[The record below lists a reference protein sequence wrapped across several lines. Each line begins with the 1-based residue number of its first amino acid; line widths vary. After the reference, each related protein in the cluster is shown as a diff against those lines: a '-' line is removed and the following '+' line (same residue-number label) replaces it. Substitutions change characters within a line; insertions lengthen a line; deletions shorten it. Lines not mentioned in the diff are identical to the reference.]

1 MIDILVAILL
11 ILALVLG
18 IKRGFVVQLCHL
30 IGLYMAMLLAPK
42 FATEVGMLV
51 MDDVG
56 KAYLAGF
63 IIIIAAALILIW
75 IIAPIIRAI
84 VVWRPLKFI
93 DVLLGGA
100 LNLVTMTIII
110 AALFAIFDRINIGS
124 SIRQEALHEIVENH
138 TEGDIKEKVMNLAE
152 AEVTDEKRQY
162 FEHRYISYEIL
173 SASKSFYPLA
183 DLGRRLLPSLKN
195 IDEILSQ
202 QAQQVIEKEI
212 FFNN

>member
-63 IIIIAAALILIW
+63 IIIVAAALILIW

-100 LNLVTMTIII
+100 LNLVTIIIII

>member
-11 ILALVLG
+11 IMALVLV

-63 IIIIAAALILIW
+63 IIIVAAALILIW

-84 VVWRPLKFI
+84 VVWKPIKFI

-124 SIRQEALHEIVENH
+124 SIRQEALHEIAENH

-162 FEHRYISYEIL
+162 FEHRYISYEVL

-183 DLGRRLLPSLKN
+183 DLGRTILPSLKS
-195 IDEILSQ
+195 IDEVLSK

-212 FFNN
+212 FFR

>member
-63 IIIIAAALILIW
+63 IIIVAAALILIW

-212 FFNN
+212 FFND